1 MAYRPQDQL
10 ASGLSNNDK
19 RTLLDIASGGAYKT
33 SKDLPSFSELLGVIA
48 EYQAQEMSKEVG
60 FGLTRGNLFDVA
72 MGVSGTVGAGR
83 SIIKGGYSAVKK
95 LRSIQKLRIQKE
107 TVEKLSKHSL
117 SREGSKEL
125 KNIKTQIDHYLGPQR
140 TARIVKQGG
149 NQNAPSIRKLD
160 RKKFYYFEERL
171 NTLSKKEGGIV
182 RVEYKKGSDFS
193 KPQTASKLT
202 SKQKMERD
210 KMREEKRLFQE
221 LGGSQRGKLRK
232 GVL

>member
-125 KNIKTQIDHYLGPQR
+125 KNIKTQIDHYLGCLLY
-140 TARIVKQGG
+140 T
-149 NQNAPSIRKLD
+149 
-160 RKKFYYFEERL
+160 
-171 NTLSKKEGGIV
+171 
-182 RVEYKKGSDFS
+182 SD
-193 KPQTASKLT
+193 AAD
-202 SKQKMERD
+202 E
-210 KMREEKRLFQE
+210 
-221 LGGSQRGKLRK
+221 
-232 GVL
+232 